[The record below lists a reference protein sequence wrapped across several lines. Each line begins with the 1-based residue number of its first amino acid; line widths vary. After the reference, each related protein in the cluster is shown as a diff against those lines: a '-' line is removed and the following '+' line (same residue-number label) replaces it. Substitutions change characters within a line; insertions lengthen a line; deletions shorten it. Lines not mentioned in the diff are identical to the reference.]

1 MALEGLKGHE
11 NISCIIWKSSLNLP
25 KLLGCLQKSRF
36 WQDKNLM
43 HLTQKSWQVYFNM
56 MSKFELCLILLIV
69 MDGPYKLLKK
79 RMLIRQESI

>member
-1 MALEGLKGHE
+1 MALEELKGHE

-25 KLLGCLQKSRF
+25 KLLVCLQESRF

-56 MSKFELCLILLIV
+56 MSKFELCLIQLIA
-69 MDGPYKLLKK
+69 MDG
-79 RMLIRQESI
+79 R